1 VAVEPREAILTA
13 PAVDECHAVG
23 ELRLALFSFVLAPIE
38 FEQLDEIK
46 ELQEACPVLLIVVVS
61 GPKDVPKQ
69 KIVGALNDVDSRV
82 RDCRTI
88 LAHDADFDVPL
99 AVHLDPARSSF
110 EHRRRGREARGRQG
124 EECGYGR

>member
-1 VAVEPREAILTA
+1 
-13 PAVDECHAVG
+13 
-23 ELRLALFSFVLAPIE
+23 
-38 FEQLDEIK
+38 
-46 ELQEACPVLLIVVVS
+46 VS

-88 LAHDADFDVPL
+88 LAHDADFGVPL
-99 AVHLDPARSSF
+99 AVRFDPARGSF
-110 EHRRRGREARGRQG
+110 EHRRRGREGRGRQR